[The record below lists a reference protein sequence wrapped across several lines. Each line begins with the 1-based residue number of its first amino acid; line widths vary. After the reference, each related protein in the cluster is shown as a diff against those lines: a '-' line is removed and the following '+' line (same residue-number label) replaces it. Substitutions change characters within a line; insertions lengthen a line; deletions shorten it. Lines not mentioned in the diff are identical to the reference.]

1 VTLTAAGPSGAMG
14 SEVGAFLAPAFGQQ
28 QTNSIGSFL
37 GLLASETGALIVQ
50 PNRGEVVA
58 SVFAI
63 DNRTNDP
70 TFFPPDIAASVMRTI
85 PAIGHLDGAN
95 GSKFRSDLFL
105 YNHSSQPKTVMLQAK
120 LWDLPENPSTL
131 PLTLLPREAR
141 VIRDVLFTAFGK
153 VGIARLRFTTQGPA
167 TDTSVRVTSR
177 TYTIDENGGTYGFLM
192 PPLNSFQSGGAG
204 DTLEILGATL
214 DSRMRTNL
222 GLVDLAAWT
231 GSRPARA
238 KVEIIDD
245 HGRKLDSFE
254 VSVPSAGGMQ
264 INDLFGSRGL
274 AASTRPV
281 LIRVSTI
288 EGMIGAYAAFVDNG
302 TNDPSYAAAN
312 LAAKQ

>member
-1 VTLTAAGPSGAMG
+1 
-14 SEVGAFLAPAFGQQ
+14 
-28 QTNSIGSFL
+28 
-37 GLLASETGALIVQ
+37 
-50 PNRGEVVA
+50 
-58 SVFAI
+58 
-63 DNRTNDP
+63 
-70 TFFPPDIAASVMRTI
+70 
-85 PAIGHLDGAN
+85 
-95 GSKFRSDLFL
+95 
-105 YNHSSQPKTVMLQAK
+105 
-120 LWDLPENPSTL
+120 
-131 PLTLLPREAR
+131 
-141 VIRDVLFTAFGK
+141 
-153 VGIARLRFTTQGPA
+153 
-167 TDTSVRVTSR
+167 
-177 TYTIDENGGTYGFLM
+177 M